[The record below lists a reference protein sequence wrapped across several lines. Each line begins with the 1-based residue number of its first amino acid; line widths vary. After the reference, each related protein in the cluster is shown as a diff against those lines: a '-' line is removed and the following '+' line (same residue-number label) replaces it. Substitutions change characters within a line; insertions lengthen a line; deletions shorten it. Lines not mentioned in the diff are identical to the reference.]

1 LAKKRLST
9 GEIAKE
15 LGRERNNVGV
25 HLFNQLGNAWKT
37 RDDKPVSLEE
47 AYARKIANVLRLP
60 LDRARQLARGEGSTR
75 RQARALPRGGASGEG
90 YRH

>member
-25 HLFNQLGNAWKT
+25 HLFKIKRPERGNQLCNAWKT

-47 AYARKIANVLRLP
+47 AYARKIANVLR
-60 LDRARQLARGEGSTR
+60 
-75 RQARALPRGGASGEG
+75 
-90 YRH
+90 